1 MDLDH
6 NILAV
11 VEPALMPTE
20 IKIYAAG
27 EEEGGDKITKQMGS
41 NPLVLLLR
49 VESETGRTAA
59 LEDLRHRLLQDLA

>member
-27 EEEGGDKITKQMGS
+27 EEEGGDKSLSRWVIS
-41 NPLVLLLR
+41 SHLLR
-49 VESETGRTAA
+49 LISMCSVEIKLG
-59 LEDLRHRLLQDLA
+59 Q